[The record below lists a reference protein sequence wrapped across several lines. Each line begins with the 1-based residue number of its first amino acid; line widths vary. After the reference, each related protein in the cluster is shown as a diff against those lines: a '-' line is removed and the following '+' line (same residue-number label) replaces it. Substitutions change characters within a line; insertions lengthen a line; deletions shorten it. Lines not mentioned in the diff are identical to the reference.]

1 MMKNRFVLYKANIH
15 MDICNYNPEQI
26 YNIQVSDIAKHI
38 QDGDIV
44 AHYYLQD
51 MGKELEPQDARLI
64 FYNMLAILNFTI
76 RVNSVANLY
85 NKIYFTTYMLYDLQ
99 EEKTMAFAAKELIEN
114 KEGQDARIY
123 WCG

>member
-1 MMKNRFVLYKANIH
+1 MKYKANIH
-15 MDICNYNPEQI
+15 IDICNYNPEQL
-26 YNIQVSDIAKHI
+26 YDIQVSDIANHI

-51 MGKELEPQDARLI
+51 MGKELEPQEARLI
-64 FYNMLAILNFTI
+64 FYNMLTILNPTI

-85 NKIYFTTYMLYDLQ
+85 NKIYFTTYMLYDLK
-99 EEKTMAFAAKELIEN
+99 EEKTLTFAAKELIQN
-114 KEGQDARIY
+114 REGQNARIY

>member
-15 MDICNYNPEQI
+15 IDICNYNPEQV
-26 YNIQVSDIAKHI
+26 YNIQVSDVASHI
-38 QDGDIV
+38 KDGDIV

-51 MGKELEPQDARLI
+51 MGRELELQDARLI
-64 FYNMLAILNFTI
+64 FYNMLAILRPTI
-76 RVNSVANLY
+76 KFNSVANLY

-99 EEKTMAFAAKELIEN
+99 EEKTIGFAAKELIEN
-114 KEGQDARIY
+114 KEGQDAKIY